1 MDNFEAFYSIISSSI
16 NLLFLRSAVTTK
28 SDFSKIRNCQKYYF
42 FPFRQYILFFISDC
56 NNIQQTH
63 FTTHESIRPQSG
75 FVNCLIRLL
84 HIESWGWTIR
94 IVPCGA

>member
-42 FPFRQYILFFISDC
+42 FPFRQYILFSYQTVIIFSRLTLQPMKASDP
-56 NNIQQTH
+56 NLA
-63 FTTHESIRPQSG
+63 S
-75 FVNCLIRLL
+75 
-84 HIESWGWTIR
+84 
-94 IVPCGA
+94 